1 MRTIKMIMSVLIVIV
16 IAATIV
22 LCGQYTLSEQRG
34 GGTSPVCHIS
44 KEARQFIIEEF
55 GWCDDVPTLIDA
67 IEEYEVENFSYDKSY
82 AMPLIQDFDFDEFL
96 EAKKGV
102 CWELSA
108 FAKCVIHEI
117 SLAKKWNVSNYI
129 VDVRLNHEF
138 DRTHSYNYVIDDGTI
153 YTFDMT
159 VAVGQH
165 KSWIHSFQGNS
176 LDDIYR
182 YAGKLKDDVYRVH

>member
-1 MRTIKMIMSVLIVIV
+1 
-16 IAATIV
+16 
-22 LCGQYTLSEQRG
+22 
-34 GGTSPVCHIS
+34 
-44 KEARQFIIEEF
+44 
-55 GWCDDVPTLIDA
+55 
-67 IEEYEVENFSYDKSY
+67 
-82 AMPLIQDFDFDEFL
+82 MPLIQDFDFDEFL

-117 SLAKKWNVSNYI
+117 SLAKNWNVSNYI